1 MFNLFALTASDL
13 KSLCLCISVSP
24 QMDALCNG
32 VKKPEGTDPTV
43 DPRPPPAKLAR
54 LEQNGAGPSGQ
65 EQGGQ
70 LSPVAK
76 NPCVGQKAATVRPQ
90 SRSLHSRGRQ
100 QVFQEISVS
109 QEFKSQVAFAF
120 AGKTWIQGACC
131 PCSVWWST
139 RKTLWRE
146 RR

>member
-1 MFNLFALTASDL
+1 MQDNQLSVFLKNVLNQIHEQFFLFALAAFDL
-13 KSLCLCISVSP
+13 KHLCLCISVSP

-65 EQGGQ
+65 EQGSQG
-70 LSPVAK
+70 SPVAK
-76 NPCVGQKAATVRPQ
+76 NPCVAQKAAAVRPQ

-100 QVFQEISVS
+100 QVFQEIPV
-109 QEFKSQVAFAF
+109 
-120 AGKTWIQGACC
+120 
-131 PCSVWWST
+131 
-139 RKTLWRE
+139 
-146 RR
+146 